1 MSAQRFA
8 TGKHFIWH
16 EQEYQV
22 KRLLPKNMLTIEN
35 LQTAELQQVCF
46 TTLAQALFAGELRF
60 VESTGSS
67 RTAVKENLVTLGDY
81 PPHLRAVAEYR
92 WEVIRPLLA
101 LDPLERTR
109 EKVAERVAEI
119 CQARQA
125 GNQFSQTAVSIAS
138 IYRWLKAY
146 TDSGND
152 IRALVSNSSQQGGK
166 QQSRLANE
174 VDVLI
179 ANTIQDRAQTR
190 EKVTCDDLYLE
201 VALRIAE
208 ENHCRH
214 TDEKLATPS
223 RATVWRRIEAQ
234 GETVHLLAQRD
245 QHQTQQQVVQYGKM
259 TYPTIP
265 LERVEIDHTPLDLI
279 VVDAAD
285 MLPLGRPTL
294 TYCLD
299 TATRY
304 PLGFYVGFEPP
315 SYLTVMAC
323 LHHAILVKHEIRER
337 YATQHD
343 WLACGIPGALIVDNG
358 KEFIGNDLYDA
369 CHALGIEILQMPLHT
384 PYFKAAV
391 ERMFRTL
398 NTGLVHTL
406 PGTTFSNP
414 AERGAYNS
422 VAEACIDLD
431 NFYHLL
437 HIFLLDVYAESFH
450 RGLKDI
456 PARRWE
462 AITQEGFFPRLP
474 ASADELKILLGRV
487 AQRVIQ
493 PYGIEFLRLRYNSQ
507 DLAPLRSQLHGAKA
521 KIKYDPTDLSHIHV
535 FDPQTQRYVM
545 AECLDHDYA
554 QGLSL
559 WKHRVILNLAR
570 QEGAQVDILGLARA
584 KRRIQELVE
593 QSRADKKVQSRSRI
607 ARWKARKQTVGQ
619 EPANPDPACAASLS
633 PQSPPLTAG
642 SASLELNLSTILN
655 DLENE
660 EWSVGYDLPNTGTP
674 DRLR

>member
-1 MSAQRFA
+1 MSAQRFS

-16 EQEYQV
+16 EQEYRV
-22 KRLLPKNMLTIEN
+22 KRLLPENMLAIEH
-35 LQTAELQQVCF
+35 LQTTELQQVCF

-60 VESTGSS
+60 VDPTGSS
-67 RTAVKENLVTLGDY
+67 RTAVRENLVTLDDY
-81 PPHLRAVAEYR
+81 PPHLRALAEYR
-92 WEVIRPLLA
+92 WEVIRPLLT
-101 LDPLERTR
+101 LEPPERTR
-109 EKVAERVAEI
+109 ERVAERVIEI

-125 GNQFSQTAVSIAS
+125 GSQFPKTTVSIAS

-146 TDSGND
+146 TGSGND
-152 IRALVSNSSQQGGK
+152 IRALVGNSSQQGGK
-166 QQSRLANE
+166 QQPRLANE
-174 VDVLI
+174 VDALI
-179 ANTIQDRAQTR
+179 ANTIQDRSRTL

-208 ENHCRH
+208 ENRCRH
-214 TDEKLATPS
+214 ADEKLATPS
-223 RATVWRRIEAQ
+223 RVTVWRRVEAQ
-234 GETVHLLAQRD
+234 GEMTHVLAQRGA
-245 QHQTQQQVVQYGKM
+245 HKTQQQVTQYGKM

-323 LHHAILVKHEIRER
+323 LHHAILSKHEIRER
-337 YATQHD
+337 YATQHE

-358 KEFIGNDLYDA
+358 KEFIGNDLCDA
-369 CHALGIEILQMPLHT
+369 CHALGIEILQMPLYT

-414 AERGAYNS
+414 VERGAYNS

-431 NFYHLL
+431 NFYHVL

-450 RGLKDI
+450 RGLQDI
-456 PARRWE
+456 PARHWQ
-462 AITQEGFFPRLP
+462 AITQNGFFPRLP
-474 ASADELKILLGRV
+474 TSADELKILLGRV

-535 FDPQTQRYVM
+535 FDPQTQRYIM
-545 AECLDHDYA
+545 AECLDHEYA

-570 QEGAQVDILGLARA
+570 QAGAQVDILGLARA
-584 KRRIQELVE
+584 KRQIQEIVE

-607 ARWKARKQTVGQ
+607 ARWKTGEKVVGQ
-619 EPANPDPACAASLS
+619 ETANPAPACEASLS
-633 PQSPPLTAG
+633 PQLPSLAADV
-642 SASLELNLSTILN
+642 ASLELNLSTIL
-655 DLENE
+655 DELENE